1 MFMSVSAS
9 FCRDAKQLRL
19 WRRRAGG
26 SSLAA
31 GPLESTS
38 RQNPPGEEF
47 RFCHF
52 HAAHGEGQGC
62 RGEDADNTPL
72 SISNSEPSTSS
83 IVNAATLQLSLAR
96 PDTEPGWHHPPP

>member
-1 MFMSVSAS
+1 MSVSAR

-31 GPLESTS
+31 GPLGVHVETK
-38 RQNPPGEEF
+38 PAGEEF
-47 RFCHF
+47 RFCHS
-52 HAAHGEGQGC
+52 HAAYGEGQGC

-96 PDTEPGWHHPPP
+96 PDTEPGWHHPRP